1 MADDESVEDK
11 TGVETPKPAPPHGD
25 EGKVETDWKA
35 ESRKWEQRAKEN
47 KAAADEL
54 ESLKQSRMSEQEK
67 LQARSEKLERELG
80 SYKAKEQQSQW
91 KTQVSKDT
99 GVPADVLRGST
110 LEEIQAHAES
120 LKTFLSKKP
129 QAPIAFGVDRQ
140 PQNPAAGQGDWLRE
154 SFKRK

>member
-1 MADDESVEDK
+1 MADDESVSNTPGE
-11 TGVETPKPAPPHGD
+11 ETPKPAPPHGD
-25 EGKVETDWKA
+25 EGKTEIDWKA

-47 KAAADEL
+47 KSAADEL

-67 LQARSEKLERELG
+67 LQARSEKLERELN
-80 SYKAKEQQSQW
+80 SYKTQEQQSQW
-91 KTQVSKDT
+91 KAQVSKDT
-99 GVPADVLRGST
+99 GIPADVLRGST

-120 LKTFLSKKP
+120 VKSLLSTKP

-140 PQNPAAGQGDWLRE
+140 PSNPAASQGDWLRE